1 MNETS
6 LFNQMYKPDVLT
18 CLADLSNDEIF
29 TPPTIAN
36 AMLDLLPKEIWSDPS
51 IKILDPSCKT
61 GVFLREAAKRFIE
74 GEKDVYPDLQQRIDH
89 IFHEQL
95 YGIAITELTSLISR
109 RSVYCSKYPNSKFSA
124 SYFANPTGNI
134 IYHSLQHTWENGV
147 CSFCGAPENQYRRG
161 KEKESYAYEFIH
173 TFHPEEIWNMKF
185 DVIIGNPP
193 YHLTD
198 GGNSTSA
205 KPIYN
210 LFIEQAIKLNPKYLS
225 MIIPARWYAGGK
237 GLDDFRKEMLHDKRI
252 RVLVDY
258 ENYKDVFPGLGGLA
272 GGVCY
277 FLWDRDNPGKCEV
290 INRSSNSED
299 KRMVRDLDEF
309 DVFIRNYD
317 ALSIVHK
324 VLNWNRGKRTL
335 ENVVSPRKPFG
346 LPTNYEPRSQGIPCF
361 FTQRLGMQF
370 ADPNDIVDNN
380 KYLNKWKLLAPSTPI
395 AGQTDFTKPVVFY
408 RNSNT
413 RIAKPGECCTESYL
427 VLGAFDTEEE
437 VNSFKSYIFTKCVM
451 FLILQTVVSQHVNRG
466 QFKFVPDLGKYT
478 GTYSDE
484 QLVNMWGINEEEW
497 NLIDS
502 KIGVLDNA

>member
-258 ENYKDVFPGLGGLA
+258 ENYTGRICTRV
-272 GGVCY
+272 
-277 FLWDRDNPGKCEV
+277 
-290 INRSSNSED
+290 
-299 KRMVRDLDEF
+299 
-309 DVFIRNYD
+309 
-317 ALSIVHK
+317 LS
-324 VLNWNRGKRTL
+324 
-335 ENVVSPRKPFG
+335 PP
-346 LPTNYEPRSQGIPCF
+346 
-361 FTQRLGMQF
+361 
-370 ADPNDIVDNN
+370 
-380 KYLNKWKLLAPSTPI
+380 
-395 AGQTDFTKPVVFY
+395 
-408 RNSNT
+408 
-413 RIAKPGECCTESYL
+413 
-427 VLGAFDTEEE
+427 
-437 VNSFKSYIFTKCVM
+437 
-451 FLILQTVVSQHVNRG
+451 
-466 QFKFVPDLGKYT
+466 
-478 GTYSDE
+478 
-484 QLVNMWGINEEEW
+484 
-497 NLIDS
+497 
-502 KIGVLDNA
+502 